1 MNRKI
6 VVVSAVAACALLAV
20 VAAWAMTSDKAAPRK
35 PLSIEAVKAA
45 NEARL
50 MSIDGVVGVGIGE
63 SGGAPVIDVF
73 LSSDTPVSKGTIP
86 SAIDGYPVT
95 VTVTGPIVARPGGAG
110 SSEPGSPG
118 EAPSGA
124 PGAAPGGEPAPPVDT
139 PPAHVAGGPSIRGVI
154 STLSAADGSWSAGVL
169 GSVLIEGKLQ
179 SDTSFDKASV
189 TVTDKTKI
197 YLEDAQ
203 GRHLVDFSY
212 LRVGQ
217 IVAATF
223 TGAVAESYPVQATA
237 SEIVILK

>member
-1 MNRKI
+1 MKRKI
-6 VVVSAVAACALLAV
+6 VVVSAVAACALLAA
-20 VAAWAMTSDKAAPRK
+20 AAWAATSRSAAPNK

-50 MSIDGVVGVGIGE
+50 MAIDGVVGVGIGE
-63 SGGAPVIDVF
+63 SGSTPVIDVF
-73 LSSDTPVSKGTIP
+73 LSKDTPVSKDAIP
-86 SAIDGYPVT
+86 STIDGYAVT
-95 VTVTGPIVARPGGAG
+95 VTVTRPIVAQPGGAG

-118 EAPSGA
+118 Q
-124 PGAAPGGEPAPPVDT
+124 APGGEPVSPADT
-139 PPAHVAGGPSIRGVI
+139 PPAHVAGGPSIRGAI
-154 STLSAADGSWSAGVL
+154 TTLNAADGSWNAGIL

-197 YLEDAQ
+197 YREDAQ

>member
-1 MNRKI
+1 MKRKI
-6 VVVSAVAACALLAV
+6 VVVSAVAACALLVA
-20 VAAWAMTSDKAAPRK
+20 AAWAATSRSAAPNK

-50 MSIDGVVGVGIGE
+50 MAIDGVVGVGIGE
-63 SGGAPVIDVF
+63 SGSTPVIDVF
-73 LSSDTPVSKGTIP
+73 LSKDTPVSKDAIP
-86 SAIDGYPVT
+86 STIDGYAVT
-95 VTVTGPIVARPGGAG
+95 VTVTRPIVAQPGGAG

-118 EAPSGA
+118 Q
-124 PGAAPGGEPAPPVDT
+124 APGGEPVSPADT
-139 PPAHVAGGPSIRGVI
+139 PPAHVAGGPSIRGAI
-154 STLSAADGSWSAGVL
+154 TTLNAADSTWNAGIL
-169 GSVLIEGKLQ
+169 GSMLIEGKLQ

-203 GRHLVDFSY
+203 GRHVVDFSY

>member
-1 MNRKI
+1 MKRKI
-6 VVVSAVAACALLAV
+6 VVVSAVAACALLAA
-20 VAAWAMTSDKAAPRK
+20 AAWAATSRSAAPNK

-50 MSIDGVVGVGIGE
+50 MAIDGVVGVGIGE
-63 SGGAPVIDVF
+63 SGSTPVIDVF
-73 LSSDTPVSKGTIP
+73 LSKDTPVSKDAIP
-86 SAIDGYPVT
+86 STIDGYAVT
-95 VTVTGPIVARPGGAG
+95 VTVTRPIVAQPGGAG

-118 EAPSGA
+118 Q
-124 PGAAPGGEPAPPVDT
+124 APGGEPVSPADT
-139 PPAHVAGGPSIRGVI
+139 PPAHVAGGPSIRGAI
-154 STLSAADGSWSAGVL
+154 TTLNAADSTWNAGIL
-169 GSVLIEGKLQ
+169 GSMLIEGKLQ

-197 YLEDAQ
+197 YREDAQ

>member
-1 MNRKI
+1 MKRKI
-6 VVVSAVAACALLAV
+6 VVVSAVAACALLAA
-20 VAAWAMTSDKAAPRK
+20 AAWAATSRSAAPNK

-50 MSIDGVVGVGIGE
+50 MAIDGVVGVGIGE
-63 SGGAPVIDVF
+63 SGSTPVIDVF
-73 LSSDTPVSKGTIP
+73 LSKDTPVSKDAIP
-86 SAIDGYPVT
+86 STIDGYAVT
-95 VTVTGPIVARPGGAG
+95 VTVTRPIVAQPGGAG

-118 EAPSGA
+118 Q
-124 PGAAPGGEPAPPVDT
+124 APGGEPVSPADT

-197 YLEDAQ
+197 YREDAQ

>member
-1 MNRKI
+1 MKRKI
-6 VVVSAVAACALLAV
+6 VVVSAVAACALLAA
-20 VAAWAMTSDKAAPRK
+20 AAWAATSRSAAPNK

-50 MSIDGVVGVGIGE
+50 MAIDGVVGVGIGE
-63 SGGAPVIDVF
+63 SGSTPVIDVF
-73 LSSDTPVSKGTIP
+73 LSKDTPVSKDAIP
-86 SAIDGYPVT
+86 STIDGYAVT
-95 VTVTGPIVARPGGAG
+95 VTVTRPIVAQPGGAG

-118 EAPSGA
+118 Q
-124 PGAAPGGEPAPPVDT
+124 APGGEPVSPADT
-139 PPAHVAGGPSIRGVI
+139 PPAHVAGGPSIRGAI
-154 STLSAADGSWSAGVL
+154 TTLNAADGSWNAGIL

-197 YLEDAQ
+197 YREDAQ

-237 SEIVILK
+237 REIVILK

>member
-95 VTVTGPIVARPGGAG
+95 VTVTGPIVVQRGGSG
-110 SSEPGSPG
+110 SSEPGSPVR
-118 EAPSGA
+118 S
-124 PGAAPGGEPAPPVDT
+124 T
-139 PPAHVAGGPSIRGVI
+139 PRLAGGPSISGAI
-154 STLSAADGSWSAGVL
+154 TTLNAADGSWNAGIL

-189 TVTDKTKI
+189 TVTDKTRI

-203 GRHLVDFSY
+203 GRHAVDFSY

>member
-1 MNRKI
+1 
-6 VVVSAVAACALLAV
+6 
-20 VAAWAMTSDKAAPRK
+20 
-35 PLSIEAVKAA
+35 
-45 NEARL
+45 
-50 MSIDGVVGVGIGE
+50 
-63 SGGAPVIDVF
+63 
-73 LSSDTPVSKGTIP
+73 
-86 SAIDGYPVT
+86 GYPVT
-95 VTVTGPIVARPGGAG
+95 VTVTGPIVAQPG
-110 SSEPGSPG
+110 EPGS
-118 EAPSGA
+118 SA
-124 PGAAPGGEPAPPVDT
+124 PGQAPGGEPVSPVDT
-139 PPAHVAGGPSIRGVI
+139 PPVVTPPPHVAGGPSISGVI

-189 TVTDKTKI
+189 TVTDKTRI

-203 GRHLVDFSY
+203 GRHAVDFSY

>member
-1 MNRKI
+1 MKRRI
-6 VVVSAVAACALLAV
+6 VVVSAVALCALLAV

-50 MSIDGVVGVGIGE
+50 MAIDGVVGVGIGE
-63 SGGAPVIDVF
+63 SGSTPVIDVF
-73 LSSDTPVSKGTIP
+73 LSKDTPVSKDAIP
-86 SAIDGYPVT
+86 STIDGYAVT
-95 VTVTGPIVARPGGAG
+95 VTVTGPIVAQ
-110 SSEPGSPG
+110 
-118 EAPSGA
+118 
-124 PGAAPGGEPAPPVDT
+124 PGGEPAPPVRST
-139 PPAHVAGGPSIRGVI
+139 PRLAGGPSISGAI
-154 STLSAADGSWSAGVL
+154 TTLSAADGSWSAGIL

-189 TVTDKTKI
+189 AVTDKTQI

-203 GRHLVDFSY
+203 GRHAVDFSY

-237 SEIVILK
+237 SKIVILK